1 MPKISGCRACKSSS
15 INSVWKLADSPYG
28 DSFTLSK
35 SISLAAKFH
44 NMTLALC
51 SNCTLVQI
59 LEETDLEVQYDDYLY
74 TTSTTFG
81 LSRFYKQVVER
92 LIHDYDLKPDELTV
106 IDIGSND
113 GSFLN
118 GFHERGFKVLG
129 VEPSKLSAKIAN
141 ERGISTLNAYYN
153 EKVASEL
160 LQEKV
165 QPQLISIN
173 YTLANVPDV
182 FHFFGAVSKI
192 MTKETVLSVITGYH
206 PDQFGVNM
214 FDYIG
219 HDHLSYFSVN
229 SINILCES
237 LGLKLIDVTRVEH
250 KGGSIQLV
258 IKRKDSMYE
267 VQPSVNQMLQRE
279 IWMKINDVEFYQSL
293 ARRVQVAAEQVNTI
307 LAKNP
312 GRIVSGIGASISTTY
327 LCNQF
332 QLVQRLSK
340 LYDDDKNKIGR
351 FAPGSG
357 LEVFPLDGI
366 GDNSKELLILL
377 AWQHTSKLLSR
388 LQECQ
393 FHGEILI
400 PLPTPKLITV

>member
-1 MPKISGCRACKSSS
+1 MISRCRACKSSS
-15 INSVWKLADSPYG
+15 ITPVWKLADSPYG

-35 SISLAAKFH
+35 SVSLAAKFH
-44 NMTLALC
+44 TMTLALC
-51 SNCTLVQI
+51 GDCTLVQL

-81 LSRFYKQVVER
+81 LSRFYNQVVER
-92 LIHDYDLKPDELTV
+92 LIHEYDLRPNELTV

-129 VEPSKLSAKIAN
+129 IEPSKQSAQIAN
-141 ERGISTLNAYYN
+141 ERGINTLNTYYT
-153 EKVASEL
+153 EKVAAEI

-165 QPQLISIN
+165 HPQLISIN

-182 FHFFGAVSKI
+182 LNFFGAVSKI
-192 MTKETVLSVITGYH
+192 MGKETVLSVITGYH

-229 SINILCES
+229 SIHILCES
-237 LGLKLIDVTRVEH
+237 LGLKLIEVIRVEH
-250 KGGSIQLV
+250 KGGSIQL
-258 IKRKDSMYE
+258 IMKRQDSMHE

-279 IWMKINDVEFYQSL
+279 TWMNINDIEFYQSL
-293 ARRVQVAAEQVNTI
+293 AMRIQFASEQVNTI
-307 LAKNP
+307 LAEIP
-312 GRIVSGIGASISTTY
+312 GRVVSGIGASISTTY

-332 QLVQRLSK
+332 QLADRLSK

-357 LEVFPLDGI
+357 LEVFPLDNVGEST
-366 GDNSKELLILL
+366 DELLILL

-388 LQECQ
+388 LKECQ
-393 FHGEILI
+393 FQGDVLV
-400 PLPTPKLITV
+400 PLPTPKLIKV